1 MSTNPVFN
9 FAVSEQAGADAWGT
23 MLRETITATAHRDE
37 NAFGRLTATW
47 EEGYKQD
54 TGSATMPGAYR
65 SAKSVLKNAIKA
77 GIPLLDEAGEPRGK
91 TAIEKDIK
99 AAKDAAKD
107 EKSPEEKALIMAK
120 SLVLFCEK
128 HGLSYTDAI
137 DSVLKGE

>member
-23 MLRETITATAHRDE
+23 MLSETIVASAHRDE
-37 NAFGRLTATW
+37 NSFGRLTAGW

-77 GIPLLDEAGEPRGK
+77 GIPLLDGDGSPRGK

-107 EKSPEEKALIMAK
+107 EKTPEEKAFIMAK
-120 SLVLFCEK
+120 SLVLFCAK
-128 HGLSYTDAI
+128 HGLDYVDAI
-137 DSVLKGE
+137 DSALKSE

>member
-23 MLRETITATAHRDE
+23 MLRETITASAHRDE

-54 TGSATMPGAYR
+54 TAQATMPGAYR

-77 GIPLLDEAGEPRGK
+77 GIPLLDAEGEPRGK

-107 EKSPEEKALIMAK
+107 EKSPDEKALIMAK
-120 SLVLFCEK
+120 GFIQFCGK
-128 HGLSYTDAI
+128 HGIDYDAVL
-137 DSVLKGE
+137 DTALKGE

>member
-23 MLRETITATAHRDE
+23 MLHETIAHSAHRDE
-37 NAFGRLTATW
+37 NSFGRLTAGW

-54 TGSATMPGAYR
+54 TAQATMPGAYR

-107 EKSPEEKALIMAK
+107 EKTPAEKALIMAK
-120 SLVLFCEK
+120 ALVLFCEK
-128 HGLSYTDAI
+128 HRLSYTDAI

>member
-23 MLRETITATAHRDE
+23 MLRETITASAHRDE

-77 GIPLLDEAGEPRGK
+77 GIPLLDAEGEPRGK

-107 EKSPEEKALIMAK
+107 EKSPDEKALIMAK
-120 SLVLFCEK
+120 GFIQFCGK
-128 HGLSYTDAI
+128 HGIDYDAVL
-137 DSVLKGE
+137 DTALKGE

>member
-23 MLRETITATAHRDE
+23 MLRETIAHAAHRDE
-37 NAFGRLTATW
+37 NSFGRLTAGW
-47 EEGYKQD
+47 EDGYKQD
-54 TGSATMPGAYR
+54 TGQSTMPGAYR

-77 GIPLLDEAGEPRGK
+77 GIPLLDGEGEPRGK

-107 EKSPEEKALIMAK
+107 HKSPEEKAIILARAF
-120 SLVLFCEK
+120 VQFCSK
-128 HGLSYTDAI
+128 HGLDHAAI
-137 DSVLKGE
+137 LDTAMSGE

>member
-9 FAVSEQAGADAWGT
+9 FAVSEQASSDAWGT
-23 MLRETITATAHRDE
+23 MLRETISAGAHRDE
-37 NAFGRLTATW
+37 NAFGRLSSGW

-65 SAKSVLKNAIKA
+65 SAKSVLKNAIKG
-77 GIPLLDEAGEPRGK
+77 GIPLLDAEGEPRGK

-107 EKSPEEKALIMAK
+107 TKSPEEKAIIMARGF
-120 SLVLFCEK
+120 VQFCSK
-128 HGLSYTDAI
+128 HGLDYAAMLDTALS
-137 DSVLKGE
+137 SE